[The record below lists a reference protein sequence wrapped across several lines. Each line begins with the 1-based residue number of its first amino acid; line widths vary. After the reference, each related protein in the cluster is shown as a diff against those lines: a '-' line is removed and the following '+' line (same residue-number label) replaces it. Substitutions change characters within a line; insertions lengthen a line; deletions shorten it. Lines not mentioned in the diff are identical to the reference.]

1 MLGDRAERSTAIP
14 TKCEDSDRGGDGVV
28 GMLYDFSR
36 SEDCSAVRCKERFCC
51 IWETDVDGLER
62 GDV

>member
-14 TKCEDSDRGGDGVV
+14 TKCEDSDCGGDGVM

-36 SEDCSAVRCKERFCC
+36 SEDWSAVRCKERFCC
-51 IWETDVDGLER
+51 I
-62 GDV
+62 